1 MIDQDDKSV
10 LKTVEM
16 SLEKYN
22 RESRN
27 ANYFGL
33 LNVTRASPQGGI
45 ADFTFAEFTI
55 QETVCSNSTDVAEA
69 AKCALMDCEF
79 AQKTV
84 KEPQGK
90 VRYLPNLDRP
100 VTLPSFPDQPEL
112 ERPVVMPSFPDQPE
126 LERPVVMP
134 SFPDQPELERPVVMP
149 SFPDQP
155 ELERPV
161 EKEPTILPFSSAC
174 SYET

>member
-79 AQKTV
+79 ADKESVFFQWATWSANEISV
-84 KEPQGK
+84 KNCFETLLYIFFYSIK
-90 VRYLPNLDRP
+90 VTARP
-100 VTLPSFPDQPEL
+100 HIFIP
-112 ERPVVMPSFPDQPE
+112 RK
-126 LERPVVMP
+126 
-134 SFPDQPELERPVVMP
+134 
-149 SFPDQP
+149 
-155 ELERPV
+155 
-161 EKEPTILPFSSAC
+161 EKSLSK
-174 SYET
+174 